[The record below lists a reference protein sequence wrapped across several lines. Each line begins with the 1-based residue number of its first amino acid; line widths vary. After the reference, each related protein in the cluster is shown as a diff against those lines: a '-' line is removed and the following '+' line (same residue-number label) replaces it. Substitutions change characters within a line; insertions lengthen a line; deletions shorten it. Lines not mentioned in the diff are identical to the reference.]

1 MAKIIK
7 RVGIVFFVLV
17 ISFLLI
23 LGCVFAV
30 NSATKDKN
38 AEIQN
43 NDGNVQTTAAKTYTL
58 SGTCA
63 QMAAK
68 WNEAISYSKAQRALV
83 QVDLHSDW
91 TAVTD
96 STYGTSFGTGVG
108 FDSGRIYVTDG
119 ANIKLTLF

>member
-43 NDGNVQTTAAKTYTL
+43 NDGNVQTTAANTYIL

-63 QMAAK
+63 QMAAT
-68 WNEAISYSKAQRALV
+68 WNTAVQYSKDNDVEVTVELNGNWIASNNGLY
-83 QVDLHSDW
+83 SDFNP
-91 TAVTD
+91 
-96 STYGTSFGTGVG
+96 SNLSGEG
-108 FDSGRIYVTDG
+108 FDNRRI
-119 ANIKLTLF
+119 